1 MRWNN
6 NCRPSAWTVVGAWR
20 AVSVVAILGVLLMGT
35 QVFARDDL
43 GTIEPRK
50 LHAAFNGD
58 MPMTALRHGK
68 LVGTDGEMISRIAE
82 RLGLEIVPEQ
92 MDWASAIEST
102 VAGRVDLMLG
112 AVGWTEERSDV
123 MLLTDPIY
131 YFGVL
136 LAQTTAT
143 NYHTFADMQ
152 GRTVGTVTGF
162 SLVPELKVVPG
173 IGEVRLYD
181 TSDAVMR
188 DLVAG
193 RLDMAIL
200 DPPLVALAIKE
211 HPEWNLHQVPLT
223 PDPTFPIM
231 STTYSATIGIHKN
244 ETVLADAIN
253 HEIANLWDS
262 CENQVI
268 MAKYGVT
275 DPSFFIPPNPNARIG
290 VDRPEGWRSPTLNP
304 DCGSDAKVTPAE

>member
-1 MRWNN
+1 MLETRLRRRRSPRMRQWQRQFAALMA
-6 NCRPSAWTVVGAWR
+6 CLVTVSASIHAGAQD
-20 AVSVVAILGVLLMGT
+20 LGVL
-35 QVFARDDL
+35 
-43 GTIEPRK
+43 EPGR
-50 LHAAFNGD
+50 LIVAFTGD
-58 MPMTALRHGK
+58 MPMTSLRDERLIGS
-68 LVGTDGEMISRIAE
+68 DGEMIAIIAE
-82 RLGLEIVPEQ
+82 SLGLELAPQQ
-92 MDWASAIEST
+92 MDWAAAIES
-102 VAGRVDLMLG
+102 VASGRVDVVLG
-112 AVGWTEERSDV
+112 AVGWTEHRSEV
-123 MLLTDPIY
+123 MLLSDPIY
-131 YFGVL
+131 YFGVM
-136 LAQTTAT
+136 LAQKLSTQ
-143 NYHTFADMQ
+143 YSTFAEMA
-152 GRTVGTVTGF
+152 GKRVGTVTGF
-162 SLVPELKVVPG
+162 SLVPELKAVSG

-211 HPEWNLHQVPLT
+211 HPEWNLHQVPLA

-231 STTYSATIGIHKN
+231 STKYSATIGIRKD

-253 HEIANLWDS
+253 DEIANLWAN

-275 DPSFFIPPNPNARIG
+275 DPSFFTPPNPDPRIG

-304 DCGSDAKVTPAE
+304 DCGSDAIVTPAE

>member
-6 NCRPSAWTVVGAWR
+6 NCRPSAWTVVGGWR
-20 AVSVVAILGVLLMGT
+20 AVPVVAILGALLMGT

-112 AVGWTEERSDV
+112 AVGWTEERSKV

-136 LAQTTAT
+136 LAQKTAT
-143 NYHTFADMQ
+143 DYHTFADMQ

-162 SLVPELKVVPG
+162 SLVPELKAVPR

-200 DPPLVALAIKE
+200 DPPLVALSIKE
-211 HPEWNLHQVPLT
+211 HPEWDLYQVPLA

-231 STTYSATIGIHKN
+231 STTYSATFGIRKD

-253 HEIANLWDS
+253 DEIANLWAN

-275 DPSFFIPPNPNARIG
+275 DPSFFTPPNQNPRIG

-304 DCGSDAKVTPAE
+304 DCDSEAMVIPAE